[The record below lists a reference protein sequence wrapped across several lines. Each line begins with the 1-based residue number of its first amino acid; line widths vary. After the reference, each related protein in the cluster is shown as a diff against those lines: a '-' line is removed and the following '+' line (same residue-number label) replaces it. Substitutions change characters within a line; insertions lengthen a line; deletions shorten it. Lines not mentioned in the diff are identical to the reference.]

1 MSHQVYP
8 LWILLEGHPRS
19 ILLDDIIFNLK
30 RDANLSDL
38 APKLVNRFSEL
49 AQKNDLDLEFF
60 NFDARTESLPL
71 DTTLKA
77 VEQDTSAVKPLVVR
91 YPLTDNTIVVKVRLL
106 STPAEICL
114 PHTTGVWYMLLIK
127 TKQKYKRLQED
138 GNAVYFVDQETK
150 KKTIDEEF
158 IFNDLMKKTNPNCD
172 REIVISLLIRI
183 KGKKPYAEWTPKDVL
198 NEILH
203 DQYSAIEAI
212 PELDIDA
219 TFGTDPVL
227 DGQELRRFNDNLER
241 IASAFHYEVSSNE
254 ATARNYI
261 NPFMVDAVAKVRSK
275 YPSTR
280 LVVEE
285 DFDGSRGYGRLD
297 YVIYCRDLAI
307 LISEAKMIEIQK
319 QIAQILVQLHTAAEK
334 RKRKLDKSITN
345 PPIICGIVS
354 TGIGWRFILWS
365 GLPENPTIK
374 ISKLYV
380 CAFGGDMRQA
390 KEVISIIV
398 RILQS
403 QASVLAPQDEVK
415 DEVKAEGIDQDNDDE
430 E

>member
-1 MSHQVYP
+1 MSHQVYS
-8 LWILLEGHPRS
+8 LWILLEGHPRP

-38 APKLVNRFSEL
+38 APQLVNRFSEL
-49 AQKNDLDLEFF
+49 AQKNNLDLEFF
-60 NFDARTESLPL
+60 NFDARTESLLL

-77 VEQDTSAVKPLVVR
+77 VEQDTSAGKPLVVR
-91 YPLTDNTIVVKVRLL
+91 YPLTNNTIVVKVRLL

-114 PHTTGVWYMLLIK
+114 PHTTGVWSGQFFNITNIL
-127 TKQKYKRLQED
+127 
-138 GNAVYFVDQETK
+138 N
-150 KKTIDEEF
+150 
-158 IFNDLMKKTNPNCD
+158 IFLH
-172 REIVISLLIRI
+172 VWLV
-183 KGKKPYAEWTPKDVL
+183 GKKPYAEWTPKDVL

-219 TFGTDPVL
+219 TFGTDTVL
-227 DGQELRRFNDNLER
+227 NGQELKRFIDNLER

-254 ATARNYI
+254 ATTRNYI

-319 QIAQILVQLHTAAEK
+319 GIAQILVQLHTAAEK
-334 RKRKLDKSITN
+334 RKRKLDESITN

-354 TGIGWRFILWS
+354 TEIGWRFILWS

-398 RILQS
+398 HILQS

>member
-1 MSHQVYP
+1 MSHQVYS
-8 LWILLEGHPRS
+8 LWILLEGHPRP

-38 APKLVNRFSEL
+38 APQLVNRFSEL
-49 AQKNDLDLEFF
+49 AQKNNLDLEFF
-60 NFDARTESLPL
+60 NFDARTESLLL

-77 VEQDTSAVKPLVVR
+77 VEQDTSAGKPLV
-91 YPLTDNTIVVKVRLL
+91 Y
-106 STPAEICL
+106 A
-114 PHTTGVWYMLLIK
+114 LLILALGLRPYSRG
-127 TKQKYKRLQED
+127 QSQIAQYSS
-138 GNAVYFVDQETK
+138 GNLPSPHDWSLRDCHIL
-150 KKTIDEEF
+150 IDLNQRSGRF
-158 IFNDLMKKTNPNCD
+158 FNITNILNIFLH
-172 REIVISLLIRI
+172 VWLV
-183 KGKKPYAEWTPKDVL
+183 GKKPYAEWTPKDVL

-219 TFGTDPVL
+219 TFGTDTVL
-227 DGQELRRFNDNLER
+227 NGQELKRFIDNLER

-254 ATARNYI
+254 ATTRNYI

-319 QIAQILVQLHTAAEK
+319 GIAQILVQLHTAAEK
-334 RKRKLDKSITN
+334 RKRKLDESITN
-345 PPIICGIVS
+345 SPIICGIVS
-354 TGIGWRFILWS
+354 TEIGWRFILWS

>member
-1 MSHQVYP
+1 MSHQVYS
-8 LWILLEGHPRS
+8 LWILLEGHPRP
-19 ILLDDIIFNLK
+19 ILLDDIIFKSQK
-30 RDANLSDL
+30 RCQFIRSCTPTCQPIQRTG
-38 APKLVNRFSEL
+38 PKEQSGLG
-49 AQKNDLDLEFF
+49 
-60 NFDARTESLPL
+60 
-71 DTTLKA
+71 A
-77 VEQDTSAVKPLVVR
+77 VEQDTSAGKPLVMR

-138 GNAVYFVDQETK
+138 GNAFYFVDQETK
-150 KKTIDEEF
+150 KKTIDKEF
-158 IFNDLMKKTNPNCD
+158 IFNGLMKKTNPNCD

-219 TFGTDPVL
+219 TFGTDTVL
-227 DGQELRRFNDNLER
+227 NGQELKCFIDNLER

-254 ATARNYI
+254 AMTHNYI

-285 DFDGSRGYGRLD
+285 DFDGSRGYGRLN

-319 QIAQILVQLHTAAEK
+319 GIAQILVQLHIVAE
-334 RKRKLDKSITN
+334 
-345 PPIICGIVS
+345 
-354 TGIGWRFILWS
+354 F

>member
-1 MSHQVYP
+1 
-8 LWILLEGHPRS
+8 
-19 ILLDDIIFNLK
+19 
-30 RDANLSDL
+30 
-38 APKLVNRFSEL
+38 
-49 AQKNDLDLEFF
+49 
-60 NFDARTESLPL
+60 
-71 DTTLKA
+71 
-77 VEQDTSAVKPLVVR
+77 
-91 YPLTDNTIVVKVRLL
+91 
-106 STPAEICL
+106 
-114 PHTTGVWYMLLIK
+114 MLLIK

-138 GNAVYFVDQETK
+138 GNALYFVDQETK

-158 IFNDLMKKTNPNCD
+158 IFTDLMKKTNPNCC
-172 REIVISLLIRI
+172 
-183 KGKKPYAEWTPKDVL
+183 KKPYAEWTPKDVL
-198 NEILH
+198 KEILH

-219 TFGTDPVL
+219 TFGTDTVL
-227 DGQELRRFNDNLER
+227 NGQELRRFIDNLER

-280 LVVEE
+280 LVVEV
-285 DFDGSRGYGRLD
+285 DFDGSRGYGLLD

-307 LISEAKMIEIQK
+307 LISEAKMFEIQK
-319 QIAQILVQLHTAAEK
+319 GIAQILVQLHTAAEK
-334 RKRKLDKSITN
+334 RKRKLDESITD

-354 TGIGWRFILWS
+354 TGNEWRFILWS

-374 ISKLYV
+374 ISKPYV
-380 CAFGGDMRQA
+380 CAFGGDMREA

-415 DEVKAEGIDQDNDDE
+415 DEVKAEGIDDE
-430 E
+430 K